1 MYLYSDVC
9 SYVMAGRRR
18 WKWRSVSE
26 SRKTGKEN
34 NGARRLKRLIIGLLF
49 IVIGGGL
56 ISWSSRSTSK
66 VSAINAWPTAQGTV
80 LSSEV
85 AVDTTRLTG
94 GRFSE
99 DYRADVRYRYHVD
112 GATYESN
119 VFVLGLPKVFASRA
133 EAEKVVEAYP
143 AGGAVTVL
151 YAPGN
156 PARSALE
163 RGGTIPEAFGLM
175 TLTAGMFLLIG
186 LLLAISGALGWA
198 RSELVGR

>member
-1 MYLYSDVC
+1 MEMVQC
-9 SYVMAGRRR
+9 VR
-18 WKWRSVSE
+18 V
-26 SRKTGKEN
+26 RKTGKEN

-66 VSAINAWPTAQGTV
+66 VSATNAWPTVQGTV

-85 AVDTTRLTG
+85 AVDTTRLSG

-99 DYRADVRYRYHVD
+99 QYRADLRYGFLVD
-112 GATYESN
+112 GETYESN
-119 VFVLGLPKVFASRA
+119 VLVLGVPKSFANRA
-133 EAEKVVEAYP
+133 EAEKIVEAHP
-143 AGGAVTVL
+143 AGGAVTIHHE
-151 YAPGN
+151 PGN

-163 RGGTIPEAFGLM
+163 PGGTIREAFGLM